1 MSLLY
6 VQHCIRVA
14 MERKAAAYF
23 KGKYE
28 IEMFMM
34 KYFLLPSFDMHLQ
47 LEYSSQKRLVNE
59 LRTFM
64 LLLFAQKN
72 RLHAAT
78 MYPPPTHAQ
87 ETNFFVKPHF
97 SSTEAENGAFFRHWT
112 PFLDTKKVTSEKSKA
127 NFVHLT
133 YLPSPTL
140 KSPNH
145 IFATNIIYLGSLKK
159 LV

>member
-1 MSLLY
+1 MK
-6 VQHCIRVA
+6 
-14 MERKAAAYF
+14 RKADAAYF

-34 KYFLLPSFDMHLQ
+34 KCFLLPSFDMHLQ

-72 RLHAAT
+72 RLLTAT

-112 PFLDTKKVTSEKSKA
+112 PFLDTKKSDQWEV
-127 NFVHLT
+127 
-133 YLPSPTL
+133 
-140 KSPNH
+140 
-145 IFATNIIYLGSLKK
+145 
-159 LV
+159 